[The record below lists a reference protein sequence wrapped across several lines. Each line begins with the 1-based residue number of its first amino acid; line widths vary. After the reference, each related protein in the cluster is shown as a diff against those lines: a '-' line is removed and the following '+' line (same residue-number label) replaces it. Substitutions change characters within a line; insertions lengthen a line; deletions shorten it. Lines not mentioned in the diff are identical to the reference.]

1 MVKDFCVSGN
11 YSLSLFVLVVQ
22 IDPQWCHWGFFPR
35 LTTEPCALGSTQPL
49 KMSTRKISGSKAGR
63 CVRLTTYHLLV
74 PNVKKIRGLNIPDP
88 HGPVQA
94 CSGTAL
100 LYFFYMIESW

>member
-1 MVKDFCVSGN
+1 MQICYATVK
-11 YSLSLFVLVVQ
+11 LVV
-22 IDPQWCHWGFFPR
+22 ILGENIAEINKLKLNLFPR
-35 LTTEPCALGSTQPL
+35 LPTESCALGSTQPL
-49 KMSTRKISGSKAGR
+49 NMSTRKPPGSKAGR

-74 PNVKKIRGLNIPDP
+74 PNVKKIRGLNLPDP

-100 LYFFYMIESW
+100 LLLFLGIQ